1 MIYYQLHVL
10 LSKENTDCPCNE
22 PRYVEQRDVQK
33 NRENMSKHKF
43 KIIGPDYGLH
53 ACGDEGYGR
62 MSSPETILESLSNVV
77 EKNELDGIRILVS
90 AGPTREPIDPV
101 RFISNYSSGKMG
113 YALAESARNLGAD
126 VELIGPSA

>member
-1 MIYYQLHVL
+1 M
-10 LSKENTDCPCNE
+10 NPDMWNNE
-22 PRYVEQRDVQK
+22 IVQK
-33 NRENMSKHKF
+33 NRESMSKHKF

-62 MSSPETILESLSNVV
+62 MSSPETILESLSSEV

-126 VELIGPSA
+126 VELISGPVA